1 MKGNIEIKIRGA
13 GDCAGQGAEITAEIA
28 IVSGFARA
36 DNDSVSVNTVIGGSF
51 KGKTDLV
58 RAYGEATA
66 RAVFSIAGDSPDIC
80 KEFAEAYH
88 AEERRLTEKKIEEI
102 RKKIIAKS
110 PFSEET
116 TEAFLKKIEEAA
128 GIMAKAE
135 AEGGGACTE
144 TN

>member
-1 MKGNIEIKIRGA
+1 MNGNIKIEITGIGN
-13 GDCAGQGAEITAEIA
+13 CAGQGSEITAEMAIA
-28 IVSGFARA
+28 TGFTRA
-36 DNDSVSVNTVIGGSF
+36 GDDSISVNTVIGGTF
-51 KGKTDLV
+51 KGKRNLV

-66 RAVFSIAGDSPDIC
+66 RAIHSIAEDDPEIV
-80 KEFAEAYH
+80 KEFEEAYH
-88 AEERRLTEKKIEEI
+88 DESQRLIKKKIEEI

-110 PFSEET
+110 PFSEEA

-128 GIMAKAE
+128 AIMAKAE